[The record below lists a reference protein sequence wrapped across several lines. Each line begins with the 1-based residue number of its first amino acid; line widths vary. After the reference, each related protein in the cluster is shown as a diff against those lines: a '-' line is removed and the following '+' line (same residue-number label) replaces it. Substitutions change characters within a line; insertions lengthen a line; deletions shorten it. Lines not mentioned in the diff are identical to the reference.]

1 MYARLDGGRLIR
13 APKMLDVEKNHV
25 YNPTPAQLTA
35 AGYKPVTYTDP
46 PEAPEGWYAEA
57 GWAEQA
63 DAIIQ
68 TWTLRE
74 LPPEEATEADYA
86 EALGRLGVSV

>member
-1 MYARLDGGRLIR
+1 MYAKLAGGRLIR
-13 APKMLDVEKNHV
+13 APKMMDVEGTHV

-35 AGYKPVTYTDP
+35 AGYKPVTYTDA
-46 PEAPEGWYAEA
+46 PEAPEGWYADP

-74 LPPEEATEADYA
+74 LPPEEPTA
-86 EALGRLGVSV
+86 EKLLEILLGGDGV

>member
-1 MYARLDGGRLIR
+1 MYARLEGGRLIR
-13 APKMLDVEKNHV
+13 APKMLDVEKDHV

-74 LPPEEATEADYA
+74 LPQEEPTA
-86 EALGRLGVSV
+86 EKLLEILLGGDGV

>member
-46 PEAPEGWYAEA
+46 PEAPEGWEYVP
-57 GWAEQA
+57 GWE
-63 DAIIQ
+63 DHGENIVQ
-68 TWTLRE
+68 TWTLQE
-74 LPPEEATEADYA
+74 LPPEEPTA
-86 EALGRLGVSV
+86 EELLEILLGGDGV